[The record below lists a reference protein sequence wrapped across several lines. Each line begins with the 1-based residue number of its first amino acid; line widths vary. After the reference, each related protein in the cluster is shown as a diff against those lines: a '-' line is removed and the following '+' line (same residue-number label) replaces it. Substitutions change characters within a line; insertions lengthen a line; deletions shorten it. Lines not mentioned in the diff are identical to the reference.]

1 MHDSVDRRQQPT
13 KNASTSVVIWHGFG
27 DRYDNPAFTTMI
39 QDIRD
44 ELGNDTFVHVIRLSE
59 DGAADSKATV
69 FGHMASQVEQ
79 VANQLKDLPQLADAH
94 FDAIGFSQGG
104 VFFRGY
110 VELFG
115 QNPLYPKVR
124 NLITLGSPHMGIA
137 AAPLCQPTDYL
148 CKTAAWALKTGAWTS
163 YAQNNI
169 IPAQYFR
176 SQARINQYL
185 AHFNFLK
192 EINNE
197 RLNDLQPALSH
208 RLDLLDE
215 SDDPPRNKSYYKSVT
230 ALNNFVLFNFE

>member
-1 MHDSVDRRQQPT
+1 MRRSALCRSMCLCTLALLVSALSRAAVIMHDSVDRRQQPT

-115 QNPLYPKVR
+115 QNPLYEY
-124 NLITLGSPHMGIA
+124 MM
-137 AAPLCQPTDYL
+137 
-148 CKTAAWALKTGAWTS
+148 
-163 YAQNNI
+163 
-169 IPAQYFR
+169 FR
-176 SQARINQYL
+176 L
-185 AHFNFLK
+185 L
-192 EINNE
+192 
-197 RLNDLQPALSH
+197 RLLRADV
-208 RLDLLDE
+208 
-215 SDDPPRNKSYYKSVT
+215 SV
-230 ALNNFVLFNFE
+230 